1 MRGLPETG
9 IFVKGVDRP
18 VPLPVLTKGSGLSGN
33 WIGAFPGELL
43 RWELGRHADAV
54 RKSKDR
60 IMDGTGDAFRT
71 GDPTCFPGWNLL
83 PAIWAMPCHPW
94 SSCGSGRAIGAA
106 KAGYMIQFIE
116 CPLRGAG
123 FQKTACFTE

>member
-9 IFVKGVDRP
+9 IFVKGGDRT

-33 WIGAFPGELL
+33 GIGAFPGKLL

-60 IMDGTGDAFRT
+60 IMDGIR
-71 GDPTCFPGWNLL
+71 
-83 PAIWAMPCHPW
+83 
-94 SSCGSGRAIGAA
+94 
-106 KAGYMIQFIE
+106 
-116 CPLRGAG
+116 
-123 FQKTACFTE
+123 